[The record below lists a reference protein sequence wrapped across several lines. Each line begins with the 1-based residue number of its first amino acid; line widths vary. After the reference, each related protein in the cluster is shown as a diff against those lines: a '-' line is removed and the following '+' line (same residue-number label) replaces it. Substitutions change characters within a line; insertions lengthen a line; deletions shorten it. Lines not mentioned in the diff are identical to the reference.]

1 MVDYHIVN
9 CCRFDLGHDI
19 LMVQMKVVLLMLL
32 QPDVARTI
40 LLVVLESV
48 ALQTG
53 HPVEDCWIV
62 MLMALRLPQS
72 VLGNGYRGWQRS
84 GLLRLGPTLHFKL

>member
-19 LMVQMKVVLLMLL
+19 LMVSMMVVLLMLL
-32 QPDVARTI
+32 QPDVARTG

-62 MLMALRLPQS
+62 MLMTEEKASWTEELKGMLPYS
-72 VLGNGYRGWQRS
+72 V
-84 GLLRLGPTLHFKL
+84 PKTVT